1 MLEGRWTFAPHP
13 FNKCTEDGTPNSF
26 LHSDTSAGMT
36 PTPKA
41 QTRICNNAAEE
52 GSGGKEIGNRV
63 LSLQEHYRNNNEKKI
78 KNGVNIRNAGSAKSR
93 FLIPTIWLQ
102 GKKSIAAIRLD
113 GDQQRRRRTIYRM
126 SCLWFQSVGG
136 GQSGEGDAHGIG
148 NRWKDGPLWL
158 LRFL

>member
-63 LSLQEHYRNNNEKKI
+63 LSLQEHYRNNNEKKNQKWLKYKKCWFSKI
-78 KNGVNIRNAGSAKSR
+78 SLSHSHNLTARKKIDSR
-93 FLIPTIWLQ
+93 F
-102 GKKSIAAIRLD
+102 RLD
-113 GDQQRRRRTIYRM
+113 GDQQRQRRTIYRM